1 MKNRSATSIRNGRIS
16 IFLFHSNAFYGR
28 SSSCKFLALS
38 FITVFLFSG
47 QFLLFFTEFLII
59 KLLSTIGH
67 WVTQLN
73 PHKLT
78 CSCSAENLMYNYK
91 KRDQLTQAF
100 SWIRPPKTQKQQNK
114 DNTKEFKFYR
124 WILRPHQPTTP
135 WRNFSFFPRGFVMLF
150 PRSVSCLYLFLQ
162 SIQYNIWQVGN
173 GINVS

>member
-59 KLLSTIGH
+59 KLLTTIGH

-91 KRDQLTQAF
+91 KRDQLAQAF
-100 SWIRPPKTQKQQNK
+100 SWIRPPK
-114 DNTKEFKFYR
+114 NTKATKQRQHQRVQVLPLNLKATSTNYTLTKFFLLSAWFR
-124 WILRPHQPTTP
+124 DAISSLR
-135 WRNFSFFPRGFVMLF
+135 FVF
-150 PRSVSCLYLFLQ
+150 IFISP
-162 SIQYNIWQVGN
+162 IDPI
-173 GINVS
+173 

>member
-1 MKNRSATSIRNGRIS
+1 MMRRSRRNCMCLKTHLPFFLFSILKLSSLDKPVSSSFLMKNRSATSIRNGRIS

-59 KLLSTIGH
+59 KLLTTIGH

-91 KRDQLTQAF
+91 KRDQLAQAF
-100 SWIRPPKTQKQQNK
+100 SWIRPPK
-114 DNTKEFKFYR
+114 NTKATKQRQHQKSSSFTVEF
-124 WILRPHQPTTP
+124 
-135 WRNFSFFPRGFVMLF
+135 
-150 PRSVSCLYLFLQ
+150 
-162 SIQYNIWQVGN
+162 
-173 GINVS
+173 